1 MTRFGKTLL
10 VAAVMALGSTGCSP
24 ASIFESWNEPSDP
37 PPHEHEAAPLPLP
50 PAEKSDDPMPRSEAS
65 PQIGRERACGAFD
78 ALEGL
83 ARTIIA
89 PPAQPVP
96 GAERPQGDLIAV
108 ANALNAVDRR
118 DLSPAM
124 NAAIRAHAV
133 ALTNLGALVNHKA
146 SREDVQSMSTVA
158 IATGSTLRTLCQE

>member
-1 MTRFGKTLL
+1 MSFGKTLL
-10 VAAVMALGSTGCSP
+10 VAAVLAMGTAGCAAP
-24 ASIFESWNEPSDP
+24 PIFDSWNEPSDP
-37 PPHEHEAAPLPLP
+37 PPHEQGGALSPLPRV
-50 PAEKSDDPMPRSEAS
+50 EKGDEKMPRSEGP

-83 ARTIIA
+83 ARSIIA
-89 PPAQPVP
+89 PPVQPVP
-96 GAERPQGDLIAV
+96 GAERPQGDLIVV

-146 SREDVQSMSTVA
+146 SREDVESMATVA